1 MTISRSARPVR
12 SLIATLVLVAGLAL
26 ILAVLLP
33 PQPIRAA
40 DGPTMKARALLQG
53 HVRAGAW
60 FAIAVDLENAG
71 PTVTGELQ
79 ITGGA
84 NSQTVFSTP
93 VELATG
99 SRKEYLLYALP
110 PTFGGNLTV
119 QLVDGERLLGKAQVA
134 IALHDQSQLVVG
146 VVSDDPAKVVGQLD
160 LLPGQNGLQPV
171 IVPLQPGDL
180 PERPQAWAPLDRLV
194 WQDVDAASLTPGQIA
209 ALQTWV
215 AGGGR
220 LVIVG
225 GTSGADVLTG
235 FPDDLLPYRP
245 TGVLD
250 VDPAVL
256 RPVLGGLPE
265 DAATLT
271 AYAGTL
277 ARGRAL
283 ATSGDRVIA
292 ADESYGAGSVT
303 LLGFD
308 PTTSWIAQGDS
319 WDAPMW
325 RRLLPPRSGGVVSL
339 ADDQGIV
346 STLANLPSL
355 ALPPIGGLLVLL
367 LGYIVLVGPVNY
379 LVLRW
384 IDRREWAWVTVPAL
398 IAVFTVGSFGIGAFL
413 RGSDVIVNE
422 VSIVRGAPGTDQAV
436 AQSYLGIFS
445 PSRATFQ
452 VRVPGDALLAAPMNG
467 DTFFS
472 SDSSLDVVQGDPSR
486 IRNLEVG
493 YGSLRTV
500 RADASARG
508 PVVSASLR
516 LENGS
521 IKGTITNE
529 GSLPLLAPAL
539 VLGSSAARLQ
549 DIPPGGSADV
559 QLALSSSLVNQ
570 MNLSDRVIGSFQFDG
585 GPMDEA
591 AQRAMVR
598 RNVIDQLTYDPNT
611 GYNGSL
617 PGDGVTLLAWGTDPV
632 VTAEIE
638 GAQVRRVANVL
649 YEVPL
654 PVTIRGPVTFSND
667 LLRTSP
673 VEVNASWF
681 SKDPWTISIGIGE
694 VGMAY
699 RPIAFDGTLD
709 PESLVVA
716 MNQGGDV
723 GLPAG
728 TTSPLEETV
737 RCDPSAPGCAPPQD
751 GLPDLEV
758 LDIGTG
764 EWVQFAHMRAG
775 LAYELPDAA
784 RWVDPPTGEVQV
796 RFVNER
802 QDNIGFGF
810 GMALTGT
817 VR

>member
-1 MTISRSARPVR
+1 MTVARSVAAAR
-12 SLIATLVLVAGLAL
+12 SLVSGLAL
-26 ILAVLLP
+26 VAALALSLTMLLP
-33 PQPIRAA
+33 PGPVRAA

-53 HVRAGAW
+53 HVRAGSW

-79 ITGGA
+79 IAGGTD
-84 NSQTVFSTP
+84 SQTRFSTP

-119 QLVDGERLLGKAQVA
+119 QLVDGDRVLGKAQVA

-146 VVSDDPAKVVGQLD
+146 VVSDDPAKLVGELD

-194 WQDVDAASLTPGQIA
+194 WQDVDAASLAPGQIA

-225 GTSGADVLTG
+225 GTAGADVLTG

-256 RPVLGGLPE
+256 RPVLGDLP
-265 DAATLT
+265 DQAAPLT
-271 AYAGTL
+271 AYAGEL
-277 ARGRAL
+277 SRGRVL
-283 ATSGDRVIA
+283 ATSGGRVIA
-292 ADESYGAGSVT
+292 ADEPYGSGSVT

-308 PTTSWIAQGDS
+308 PTTSWIAQGDAL
-319 WDAPMW
+319 DAPMW
-325 RRLLPPRSGGVVSL
+325 RRLLPARTGGAVSL

-398 IAVFTVGSFGIGAFL
+398 IAVFTVGSFGIGALL

-445 PSRATFQ
+445 PSRAVFQ

-467 DTFFS
+467 DALFTPTT
-472 SDSSLDVVQGDPSR
+472 SLDVVQGDPSR
-486 IRNLEVG
+486 IRNLDVG
-493 YGSLRTV
+493 YGSLRTI

-508 PVVSASLR
+508 PVVSGSLR
-516 LENGS
+516 LESGS
-521 IKGTITNE
+521 IRGTITNE
-529 GSLPLLAPAL
+529 GSIPLLAPAL
-539 VLGSSAARLQ
+539 VLGTSAVRLP
-549 DIPPGGSADV
+549 DIPPGGSTDV
-559 QLALSSSLVNQ
+559 QLALSGNLVNQ
-570 MNLSDRVIGSFQFDG
+570 MNLSDRVVGSFPFDG
-585 GPMDEA
+585 GPVDEA
-591 AQRAMVR
+591 AQRTMVR
-598 RNVIDQLTYDPNT
+598 HNVIDQLTYDPNT
-611 GYNGSL
+611 GYSGSL
-617 PGDGVTLLAWGTDPV
+617 PGDAVTLLAWGTDPV

-654 PVTIRGPVTFSND
+654 PLTIRGRVTFSND
-667 LLRTSP
+667 LLRTNP
-673 VEVNASWF
+673 IEVNASWF
-681 SKDPWTISIGIGE
+681 SKDPWTITIGIGD
-694 VGMAY
+694 VRMAY
-699 RPIAFDGTLD
+699 RPIAFDGALD
-709 PESLVVA
+709 PGSVVVA

-723 GLPAG
+723 TMPAG
-728 TTSPLEETV
+728 NPSPLQETV

-764 EWVQFAHMRAG
+764 EWVQFAHMQAG
-775 LAYELPDAA
+775 LAYELPDPA
-784 RWVDPPTGEVQV
+784 RWVDPATGEVQV
-796 RFVNER
+796 KFVNER
-802 QDNIGFGF
+802 QDNIGFQF